1 MNEISLKNINKS
13 FDGKIIFDDYSVSFE
28 KGKRYCIMGQS
39 GIGKTTLFNFLL
51 NLKKPDSGEINGI
64 PKYVSAVFQEDRL
77 FEAFSAVE
85 NIKAVAGQSVTNEEI
100 NQILFKLG
108 LSGSEILTV
117 SKLSGGMKRRVAIAR
132 ALLAESQL
140 LIMDEP
146 FKGLDGETRIKTA
159 NVILEYSKNKTVI
172 FSTHDIK
179 EAELLQ
185 AEIIQL

>member
-1 MNEISLKNINKS
+1 MSKITLRNINKS
-13 FDGKIIFDDYSVSFE
+13 FDGKTVFENYSISFE

-51 NLKKPDSGEINGI
+51 KLKTPDSGEIIGV
-64 PKYVSAVFQEDRL
+64 PDSVSVVFQEDRL

-85 NIKAVAGQSVTNEEI
+85 NIRAVAGKSIANEEI
-100 NQILFKLG
+100 TKILFKLG
-108 LSGSEILTV
+108 LSGSEDLIV

-146 FKGLDGETRIKTA
+146 FKGLDGETRTKTA
-159 NVILEYSKNKTVI
+159 RVILEYAENKTII
-172 FSTHDIK
+172 FSTHDIE

>member
-1 MNEISLKNINKS
+1 MNTISLKNINKT
-13 FDGKIIFDDYSVSFE
+13 FDGKTIFDNYSVSFE

-51 NLKKPDSGEINGI
+51 KLKTPDSGEIIGV
-64 PKYVSAVFQEDRL
+64 PESVSAVFQEDRL
-77 FEAFSAVE
+77 FEAFSAIE
-85 NIKAVAGQSVTNEEI
+85 NIKAVAGKSAANEEI
-100 NQILFKLG
+100 AQILSQLG
-108 LSGSEILTV
+108 LSGSEDLKV

-132 ALLAESQL
+132 ALLADSQL
-140 LIMDEP
+140 LVMDEP
-146 FKGLDGETRIKTA
+146 FKGLDAETRIKTA
-159 NVILEYSKNKTVI
+159 KVILEHTENKTVI

>member
-1 MNEISLKNINKS
+1 MSKITLRNINKS
-13 FDGKIIFDDYSVSFE
+13 FDGKTVFENYSIAFE

-51 NLKKPDSGEINGI
+51 NLKKPDSGEIDGV
-64 PKYVSAVFQEDRL
+64 PDSVSAVFQEDRL
-77 FEAFSAVE
+77 FEAFSSVE
-85 NIKAVAGQSVTNEEI
+85 NIRAVAGKSIANEEI
-100 NQILFKLG
+100 TKLLFELG
-108 LSGSEILTV
+108 LSGSEDLIV
-117 SKLSGGMKRRVAIAR
+117 SRLSGGMKRRVAIAR

-146 FKGLDGETRIKTA
+146 FKGLDGETRTKTA
-159 NVILEYSKNKTVI
+159 KVILEYAKNKTII

-185 AEIIQL
+185 AEIVQL